1 MIDGFVPFNSE
12 TCNLSL
18 NKEEEEDADNAFP
31 MQSILPL
38 WNRFRCS
45 ARRVVPANFQCDSL
59 QEKH

>member
-38 WNRFRCS
+38 WNRLFRSTSRTCEFP
-45 ARRVVPANFQCDSL
+45 V
-59 QEKH
+59 

>member
-1 MIDGFVPFNSE
+1 MHHNFSLRINNNIKLKHMIDGFVPFNSE

-38 WNRFRCS
+38 
-45 ARRVVPANFQCDSL
+45 
-59 QEKH
+59 